1 MKMTNY
7 TLVNL
12 VNELGSYANKKLPQ
26 RISYAITRNIM
37 LATKE
42 YQVYEEQLNKIM
54 EEYADNMI
62 KEDGKLKVNEA
73 GIPEVEES
81 VRQEYYNTIAD
92 LLNIE
97 IDVDIYM
104 IDEGVFDYEDNNR
117 FDALSPNDIIKL
129 QSILCMK

>member
-12 VNELGSYANKKLPQ
+12 VNELGGYANKKLPQ

-117 FDALSPNDIIKL
+117 FDVLSPNDIIKL